1 MRVPARPP
9 ASPPSSSQSPRV
21 HKGKRGRRKGSKT
34 KPRSC
39 SGWGE
44 PPALGFL
51 LALSFQ
57 ALLTSPGPEPPH
69 PAPAVLTAPQQA
81 LQFLR
86 RWSLTARMRRR
97 GPWGLRGQ
105 AGFQAGPSPMGF
117 RGQVHVSGPEVPWPD
132 RMSPPRSPH
141 LTMQSQSKRQS
152 LPVPGPLPS
161 RGAGAWVAVPKGG
174 RAGTGASCAGFFFFL
189 NHNGCVPH
197 HFIFVTYISP
207 SYFVKTPPPRSPPP
221 PPKIDL
227 AS

>member
-1 MRVPARPP
+1 
-9 ASPPSSSQSPRV
+9 
-21 HKGKRGRRKGSKT
+21 
-34 KPRSC
+34 
-39 SGWGE
+39 
-44 PPALGFL
+44 
-51 LALSFQ
+51 
-57 ALLTSPGPEPPH
+57 
-69 PAPAVLTAPQQA
+69 
-81 LQFLR
+81 
-86 RWSLTARMRRR
+86 MRRR

-117 RGQVHVSGPEVPWPD
+117 RGQAHVSGPEVPWPD

-174 RAGTGASCAGFFFFL
+174 RAGTGASCAGFFFL

-197 HFIFVTYISP
+197 HFIFVTYISR